1 MALRSTSMMMVSRLK
16 EDLAGTIT
24 IMTKILVLL
33 LLINSLKNMVE
44 PITLMKMVIRQLVPK
59 KLMERGITLISMVN
73 KLKIDLLLMT
83 VITTKTENKL
93 ISGQTAI
100 LN

>member
-1 MALRSTSMMMVSRLK
+1 MALRSTSIQAVFRLK
-16 EDLAGTIT
+16 GNLPGTVT
-24 IMTKILVLL
+24 IMTKTLVLL

-59 KLMERGITLISMVN
+59 KLMERGIILISMVN
-73 KLKIDLLLMT
+73 KLKVDLLLMT

>member
-1 MALRSTSMMMVSRLK
+1 MVFRLK
-16 EDLAGTIT
+16 GDLAGTVT

-59 KLMERGITLISMVN
+59 KLMEHGIILIN
-73 KLKIDLLLMT
+73 T
-83 VITTKTENKL
+83 GN
-93 ISGQTAI
+93 
-100 LN
+100 

>member
-1 MALRSTSMMMVSRLK
+1 
-16 EDLAGTIT
+16 
-24 IMTKILVLL
+24 
-33 LLINSLKNMVE
+33 
-44 PITLMKMVIRQLVPK
+44 MKMVIRQLVPK
-59 KLMERGITLISMVN
+59 KLMERGIILISMVN
-73 KLKIDLLLMT
+73 KLKVDLLLMT

>member
-1 MALRSTSMMMVSRLK
+1 
-16 EDLAGTIT
+16 
-24 IMTKILVLL
+24 
-33 LLINSLKNMVE
+33 MVE
-44 PITLMKMVIRQLVPK
+44 PITSMKMVIRQLVPK
-59 KLMERGITLISMVN
+59 KLMERGIILIWMVN
-73 KLKIDLLLMT
+73 KLKVDLLLMT

>member
-1 MALRSTSMMMVSRLK
+1 MALRSISIQAVFRLK
-16 EDLAGTIT
+16 GDLAVTVT

-59 KLMERGITLISMVN
+59 KLMEHGIILIN
-73 KLKIDLLLMT
+73 T
-83 VITTKTENKL
+83 GN
-93 ISGQTAI
+93 
-100 LN
+100 